1 MERKEAI
8 ALLKELVDNNLAQ
21 PSLVILQEKSRGKF
35 ELQMKDEC
43 DNEALRDFLTKK
55 NFGMKQ
61 DTEKGY
67 CVIYKP

>member
-21 PSLVILQEKSRGKF
+21 PSLVILQEKSRGRF

-43 DNEALRDFLTKK
+43 DNKALREFLNKK
-55 NFGMKQ
+55 NFDMKQ
-61 DTEKGY
+61 DEEKGY
-67 CVIYKP
+67 CIIYRR